1 MGEAF
6 GIKAPEKKV
15 KHSDNLVVSSLH
27 SRASMSIQQLCL
39 NHKLVESDV

>member
-27 SRASMSIQQLCL
+27 PRASMSIQQLCL
-39 NHKLVESDV
+39 NRKLVESDV